1 MYRAELD
8 ELFATDVSGFAAT
21 WQARSGTNIGLGSV
35 MKQAAGEV
43 IISFA
48 HLNTAAPPA
57 QEDAGEKGVVRRAV
71 ETTRIVVLRDEHNLL
86 YAIPFPVVERMRV

>member
-1 MYRAELD
+1 M
-8 ELFATDVSGFAAT
+8 
-21 WQARSGTNIGLGSV
+21 
-35 MKQAAGEV
+35 

-86 YAIPFPVVERMRV
+86 YAIPFPVVERMRVSGDEAAELARALDEEPDPFSGNRFTGRLLLWSSVDDA